1 MCTVILPFICSL
13 LDADNILFLKYEEMK
28 RDLRRIVEQVASFM
42 GHDLTPSVLDAITSQ
57 CTFDSMKNNPST
69 NFSFTGVQTYVR
81 KPGAQPH
88 IRKGIVG
95 DWKNH
100 FSDEQSA
107 RMDAEYHRRLA
118 GTGLEF
124 HFTL

>member
-1 MCTVILPFICSL
+1 M
-13 LDADNILFLKYEEMK
+13 FLKYEEMK
-28 RDLRRIVEQVASFM
+28 RDLRGIVERVASFM
-42 GHDLTPSVLDAITSQ
+42 GYTLDSSILDTVTSQ
-57 CTFDSMKNNPST
+57 CTFDSMKANPST
-69 NFSFTGVQTYVR
+69 NFVSTGVQMYAR
-81 KPGAQPH
+81 KPGSQPH

-107 RMDAEYHRRLA
+107 RMDAEYDRRLV

-124 HFTL
+124 NFSL